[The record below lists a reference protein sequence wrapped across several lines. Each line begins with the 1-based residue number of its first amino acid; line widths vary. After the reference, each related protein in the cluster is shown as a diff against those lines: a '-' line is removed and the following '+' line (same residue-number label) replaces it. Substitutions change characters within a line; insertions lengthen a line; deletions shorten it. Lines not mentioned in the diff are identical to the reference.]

1 MRRFETDALA
11 LGTCEDGRRM
21 SKPHKSQARPKSHQ
35 SSGFSQAT
43 ASLSNPE
50 FQKIFG
56 SNMAFFLAMGG
67 QSIVRPLLAFE
78 LTGNKLDLGIVS
90 VAMAIPMM
98 ILSPF
103 GGVLADR
110 MERRKLII
118 LAQAFAMASE
128 ILILVLILT
137 GRLEFWHLTVTS
149 GMMGCALP
157 LIMPARSAIVVNI
170 VGKKGLGPAMA
181 LNMAGVNVT
190 RVLGPAMT
198 GFLIPVIEMR
208 GVYAMNI
215 LLYGI
220 ALLMM
225 ATVQRMPPPHVAN
238 PASVMH
244 NLMDGFR
251 YVGTNRLVLML
262 LLFGLVPMFL
272 AMPFQTLL
280 VAFSEEVWQVGP
292 RGLGI
297 LYASS
302 GIGAVVGSLW
312 IAARAPEAGRQ
323 RMMIVSVILFGT
335 FLTIFC
341 ASPYFGP
348 AVFLVFVANIFA
360 STFSTLNNVAIQ
372 LVIPDSVRGRI
383 SSFLM
388 MSVSVPLLG
397 NLPVAAVAQEV
408 GAPLAVGGA
417 AVLAVSA
424 AITFY
429 LSSPELRNLDEHVRH
444 AASQN

>member
-1 MRRFETDALA
+1 
-11 LGTCEDGRRM
+11 M
-21 SKPHKSQARPKSHQ
+21 SEPSRSHSRSHPIQA
-35 SSGFSQAT
+35 SGWRQAT
-43 ASLSNPE
+43 ESLRNDQ
-50 FQKIFG
+50 FRKVFA

-67 QSIVRPLLAFE
+67 QSIIRPWLAFE
-78 LTGNKLDLGIVS
+78 LTGNKVDLGIVS
-90 VAMAIPMM
+90 FAMAIPML

-110 MERRKLII
+110 MERRRLIL

-128 ILILVLILT
+128 MLILALLLA
-137 GRLEFWHLTVTS
+137 GRLEFWHLVVTS

-170 VGKKGLGPAMA
+170 VGKRGLGPAMA

-198 GFLIPVIEMR
+198 GFLIPEIQAA
-208 GVYAMNI
+208 GVYI
-215 LLYGI
+215 LNLSLYAIG
-220 ALLMM
+220 LLMM
-225 ATVQRMPPPHVAN
+225 ATVQRLPPDPQTH
-238 PASVMH
+238 PTSVMQ
-244 NLMDGFR
+244 NLFEGFR
-251 YVGTNRLVLML
+251 YVGAHRLVLVL

-280 VAFSEEVWQVGP
+280 VVFSEEVWHVGP

-297 LYASS
+297 LHASA
-302 GIGAVVGSLW
+302 GIGAVVGSFW
-312 IAARAPEAGRQ
+312 MAARSSEAGRL
-323 RMMIVSVILFGT
+323 RMMMLSVVLFGT
-335 FLTIFC
+335 LLALFC
-341 ASPYFGP
+341 ASPWFGP
-348 AVFLVFVANIFA
+348 AVALVFLANIFA

-397 NLPVAAVAQEV
+397 NLPVAAVAEEV

-417 AVLAVSA
+417 SVLAVLAAVA
-424 AITFY
+424 FY
-429 LSSPELRNLDEHVRH
+429 LASPNLRRLDEHVKH
-444 AASQN
+444 AASQH

>member
-1 MRRFETDALA
+1 MPAQTR
-11 LGTCEDGRRM
+11 
-21 SKPHKSQARPKSHQ
+21 PQARSHPLR
-35 SSGFSQAT
+35 SSGFRQAT
-43 ASLSNPE
+43 ESLENKE
-50 FQKIFG
+50 FRKVFG

-67 QSIVRPLLAFE
+67 QSIVRPWLAFE
-78 LTGNKLDLGIVS
+78 LTGDKLDLGIVS
-90 VAMAIPMM
+90 VAMAIPML

-110 MERRKLII
+110 MERRRLIV
-118 LAQAFAMASE
+118 LAQGFAMASE
-128 ILILVLILT
+128 ALILGLILT
-137 GRLEFWHLTVTS
+137 GRLEFWHLVVTS

-170 VGKKGLGPAMA
+170 VGKTGLGPAMA

-190 RVLGPAMT
+190 RVLGPAMA
-198 GFLIPVIEMR
+198 GFLIPVIQVD
-208 GVYAMNI
+208 GVYMLNI
-215 LLYGI
+215 SLYGLG
-220 ALLMM
+220 LLTMV
-225 ATVQRMPPPHVAN
+225 TVARMPPPHVAH

-244 NLMDGFR
+244 NLLEGFR

-272 AMPFQTLL
+272 AMPFQNLL
-280 VAFSEEVWQVGP
+280 VVFSEEVWNVGP
-292 RGLGI
+292 QGLGI
-297 LYASS
+297 LHASS
-302 GIGAVVGSLW
+302 GVGAVLGSFW
-312 IAARAPEAGRQ
+312 MAARAPDAGRQ
-323 RMMIVSVILFGT
+323 KMMMVSVMLFGT
-335 FLTIFC
+335 FLAIFC
-341 ASPYFGP
+341 ASPWFGP

-397 NLPVAAVAQEV
+397 NLPVAAVAEEV

-417 AVLAVSA
+417 AVLAVFA
-424 AITFY
+424 ALAFY
-429 LSSPELRNLDEHVRH
+429 LASPELRNLDEHVRDATSLH
-444 AASQN
+444 A